1 MIFIELER
9 RDEMKLKKNTF
20 MQGAFIA
27 SMGIV
32 ISKILGIIYVI
43 PFYAIIGEQGGALYG
58 YAYNIYSIFL
68 SLSTAGIPL
77 AVSKIISEYNALG
90 YYKEKEQ
97 AFRIAK
103 RLLSVIGIICF
114 LILFAFA
121 PQIATLIIGDIQGG
135 NTLSDIVFVIR
146 VISFSILIVPIL
158 SVYRGYLQGH
168 KYITPTS
175 ISQILE
181 QVIRVVIIIVGSY
194 LTLKVFDLSLSTAVG
209 VALFGATAGA
219 ICSYLY
225 LVNKVLKHRRQLN
238 ANLSKEKEISV
249 TTKEIIIKILCYA
262 FPFVFGDV
270 LKSLYNSVD
279 TFLLI
284 RTLVNGLGFTAT
296 DAESIMSV
304 ISTWGN
310 KLNMIVIA
318 VGTGFTVSIIPNIT
332 YSLVKKDYADIKS
345 KINKT
350 YKITFFVTLP
360 MVVGLSFLAQP
371 VWQVFYGASK
381 YGPNVFS
388 FSIFIALVTV
398 ILSLCTTILLT
409 LKEYKA
415 LFINLVIGLAINAT
429 FDVPLIYLFHYLG
442 LPPYYGAI
450 ASTIFGN
457 SVSIII
463 AIVFMYKK
471 YGIDFFKSY
480 KTFLKIITGIVLM
493 LVGLT
498 LLKYLVPFTTG
509 RITSIFII
517 ALYSIIGAAIYFGFT
532 YKSKTIEEVFDA
544 DVLQVLKKKLKIK
557 K

>member
-1 MIFIELER
+1 
-9 RDEMKLKKNTF
+9 
-20 MQGAFIA
+20 
-27 SMGIV
+27 MGII

-68 SLSTAGIPL
+68 SLSTAGVPL

-97 AFRIAK
+97 AFKIARK
-103 RLLSVIGIICF
+103 LLSIIGIICF
-114 LILFAFA
+114 VVLFIFA
-121 PQIATLIIGDIQGG
+121 RNIATLIIGNVEGG
-135 NTLSDIVFVIR
+135 NTLSDVTTVIR
-146 VISFSILIVPIL
+146 VISFSILVVPIL

-175 ISQILE
+175 VSQILE
-181 QVIRVVIIIVGSY
+181 QIVRVIIIIVGSY
-194 LTLKVFDLSLSTAVG
+194 LTLRVFNLSLSTAVG
-209 VALFGATAGA
+209 VALFGATAGS

-238 ANLSKEKEISV
+238 ANLDKEQGISV

-284 RTLVNGLGFTAT
+284 RTLVNGLGFAAV

-332 YSLVKKDYADIKS
+332 YSLVKKDYKDIKN

-360 MVVGLSFLAQP
+360 MVVGLSFLAEP

-381 YGPNVFS
+381 FGPKVFS
-388 FSIFIALVTV
+388 FSIFVALATV

-409 LKEYKA
+409 LKDYKV
-415 LFINLVIGLAINAT
+415 LFINLITGLIINAV
-429 FDVPLIYLFHYLG
+429 FDVPLIYLFNYLG
-442 LPPYYGAI
+442 WPAYYGAI
-450 ASTIFGN
+450 AATILGN
-457 SVSIII
+457 FVSILIVII
-463 AIVFMYKK
+463 FMYKK
-471 YGIDFFKSY
+471 YEIDFFKSY
-480 KTFLKIITGIVLM
+480 KTFLKIALGIVIM
-493 LVGLT
+493 LLGLN
-498 LLKYLVPFTTG
+498 LLKLMVPFSQN
-509 RITSIFII
+509 RIASVAIT
-517 ALYSIIGAAIYFGFT
+517 ALYSIMGALIYFGVT
-532 YKSKTIEEVFDA
+532 YKTKAINEIFGNNIFD
-544 DVLQVLKKKLKIK
+544 VIKRKLKLKK
-557 K
+557 

>member
-1 MIFIELER
+1 
-9 RDEMKLKKNTF
+9 MKLKKNTF

-68 SLSTAGIPL
+68 SLSTAGVPL

-97 AFRIAK
+97 AFKISK
-103 RLLSVIGIICF
+103 RLLSIIGIICF
-114 LILFAFA
+114 LILFIFA
-121 PQIATLIIGDIQGG
+121 PVVAKLIIGDIQGG

-168 KYITPTS
+168 KYMTPTS
-175 ISQILE
+175 VSQVLE
-181 QVIRVVIIIVGSY
+181 QIVRVIIIIVGSY
-194 LTLKVFDLSLSTAVG
+194 LTLKVFNLSLSTAVG
-209 VALFGATAGA
+209 VALFGATAGS

-225 LVNKVLKHRRQLN
+225 LVNKVLKNKKQLN
-238 ANLSKEKEISV
+238 ANVDKNQETKV

-262 FPFVFGDV
+262 FPFVFGDL

-284 RTLVNGLGFTAT
+284 RTLVNGLGYMAS

-310 KLNMIVIA
+310 KLNMIIIA
-318 VGTGFTVSIIPNIT
+318 VGTGFAVSIIPNIT
-332 YSLVKKDYADIKS
+332 YSLVKKDYEDIRK

-350 YKITFFVTLP
+350 YKITFFITLP
-360 MVVGLSFLAQP
+360 MVVGLSFLAKP

-381 YGPNVFS
+381 YGPQVFK
-388 FSIFIALVTV
+388 FSVFIAFVTV
-398 ILSLCTTILLT
+398 GLSLCTTILLT
-409 LKEYKA
+409 LKEYKV
-415 LFINLVIGLAINAT
+415 LFTNLLIGLAINAVM
-429 FDVPLIYLFHYLG
+429 DVPFIYLFNNLG

-450 ASTIFGN
+450 AATILGN
-457 SVSIII
+457 AVSIII
-463 AIVFMYKK
+463 VITFLYKK
-471 YGIDFFKSY
+471 YNIDFFKQY
-480 KTFLKIITGIVLM
+480 KVFLKIILAVLTM
-493 LVGLT
+493 VLALTGLT
-498 LLKYLVPFTTG
+498 YIVPLTAG
-509 RITSIFII
+509 RITSVFII
-517 ALYSIIGAAIYFGFT
+517 ALYAVIGALIYFLFT
-532 YKSKTIEEVFDA
+532 YKTNTIEEVFEKDM
-544 DVLQVLKKKLKIK
+544 VKFIKKKLKK
-557 K
+557 S

>member
-1 MIFIELER
+1 
-9 RDEMKLKKNTF
+9 MKLKKNTF

-68 SLSTAGIPL
+68 SLSTAGVPL

-97 AFRIAK
+97 AFKIAK
-103 RLLSVIGIICF
+103 RLLSIIGIISF
-114 LILFAFA
+114 IILFVFA

-135 NTLSDIVFVIR
+135 NTLADIVFVIR
-146 VISFSILIVPIL
+146 VISFSILVVPIL

-175 ISQILE
+175 VSQILE
-181 QVIRVVIIIVGSY
+181 QVVRVVIIIVGSY
-194 LTLKVFDLSLSTAVG
+194 LMLKVFNCSLSTAVG

-225 LVNKVLKHRRQLN
+225 LVNKVLKHRKQLN
-238 ANLSKEKEISV
+238 ANLSKEKEIAV
-249 TTKEIIIKILCYA
+249 TTKDIIIKIICYA

-284 RTLVNGLGFTAT
+284 RTLVNGLSFTAT
-296 DAESIMSV
+296 DAEAIMSV

-332 YSLVKKDYADIKS
+332 YSLVKKDYKDIRN
-345 KINKT
+345 KINRT
-350 YKITFFVTLP
+350 YKIVMFVTLP
-360 MVVGLSFLAQP
+360 MVVGLSFLADP
-371 VWQVFYGASK
+371 IWKVFYGSSK
-381 YGPNVFS
+381 FGPQVFS
-388 FSIFIALVTV
+388 FSIFIALFTV

-409 LKEYKA
+409 LKDYRI
-415 LFINLVIGLAINAT
+415 LFINLITGLVINAV
-429 FDVPLIYLFHYLG
+429 FDVPLIYLFNHIG

-457 SVSIII
+457 VVSIII
-463 AIVFMYKK
+463 VIVFMYKK
-471 YGIDFFKSY
+471 YNIDFFKSY
-480 KTFLKIITGIVLM
+480 KTFLKIILSIILM
-493 LVGLT
+493 ILGLR
-498 LLKYLVPFTTG
+498 LLKYIVPFTSS
-509 RITSIFII
+509 RIASLFII
-517 ALYSIIGAAIYFGFT
+517 MLYSTVGALIYFSIT
-532 YKSKTIEEVFDA
+532 YKSGAIYEVFGSNIF
-544 DVLQVLKKKLKIK
+544 DVIKKKLRLK
-557 K
+557 KENSAN

>member
-1 MIFIELER
+1 
-9 RDEMKLKKNTF
+9 MKLKKNTF

-68 SLSTAGIPL
+68 SLSTAGVPL

-97 AFRIAK
+97 AFKISK
-103 RLLSVIGIICF
+103 RLLSIIGIICF
-114 LILFAFA
+114 LILFIFA
-121 PQIATLIIGDIQGG
+121 PVVAKLIIGDIQGG

-168 KYITPTS
+168 KYMTPTS
-175 ISQILE
+175 VSQVLE
-181 QVIRVVIIIVGSY
+181 QIVRVIIIIVGSY
-194 LTLKVFDLSLSTAVG
+194 LTLKVFNLSLSTAVG
-209 VALFGATAGA
+209 VALFGATAGS

-225 LVNKVLKHRRQLN
+225 LVNKVLKNKKQLN
-238 ANLSKEKEISV
+238 ANVDKNQETKV

-262 FPFVFGDV
+262 FPFVFGDL

-284 RTLVNGLGFTAT
+284 RTLVNGLGYMAS

-310 KLNMIVIA
+310 KLNMIIIA
-318 VGTGFTVSIIPNIT
+318 VGTGFAVSIIPNIT
-332 YSLVKKDYADIKS
+332 YSLVKKDYEDIRK

-350 YKITFFVTLP
+350 YKITFFITLP
-360 MVVGLSFLAQP
+360 MVVGLSFLAKP

-381 YGPNVFS
+381 YGPQVFK
-388 FSIFIALVTV
+388 FSVFIAFVTV
-398 ILSLCTTILLT
+398 GLSLCTTILLT
-409 LKEYKA
+409 LKEYKV
-415 LFINLVIGLAINAT
+415 LFTNLLIGLAINAAM
-429 FDVPLIYLFHYLG
+429 DVPFIYLFNNLE

-450 ASTIFGN
+450 AATILGN
-457 SVSIII
+457 AVSIII
-463 AIVFMYKK
+463 VITFLYKK
-471 YGIDFFKSY
+471 YNIDFFKQY
-480 KTFLKIITGIVLM
+480 KVFLKIILAVLTM
-493 LVGLT
+493 ILALTGLT
-498 LLKYLVPFTTG
+498 YIVPLTAG
-509 RITSIFII
+509 RITSVFII
-517 ALYSIIGAAIYFGFT
+517 ALYAVIGALIYFLFT
-532 YKSKTIEEVFDA
+532 YKTNTIEEVFEKDM
-544 DVLQVLKKKLKIK
+544 VKFIKKKLKK
-557 K
+557 S

>member
-1 MIFIELER
+1 
-9 RDEMKLKKNTF
+9 MKLKKNTF

-68 SLSTAGIPL
+68 SLSTAGVPL

-97 AFRIAK
+97 AFKISK
-103 RLLSVIGIICF
+103 RLLSIIGIICF
-114 LILFAFA
+114 LILFIFA
-121 PQIATLIIGDIQGG
+121 PVVAKLIIGDIQGG

-168 KYITPTS
+168 KYMTPTS
-175 ISQILE
+175 VSQVLE
-181 QVIRVVIIIVGSY
+181 QIVRVIIIIVGSY
-194 LTLKVFDLSLSTAVG
+194 LTLKVFNLSLSTAVG
-209 VALFGATAGA
+209 VALFGATAGS

-225 LVNKVLKHRRQLN
+225 LVNKVLKNKKQLN
-238 ANLSKEKEISV
+238 ANVDKNQETKV

-262 FPFVFGDV
+262 FPFVFGDL

-284 RTLVNGLGFTAT
+284 RTLVNGLGYMAS

-310 KLNMIVIA
+310 KLNMIIIA
-318 VGTGFTVSIIPNIT
+318 VGTGFAVSIIPNIT
-332 YSLVKKDYADIKS
+332 YSLVKKDYEDIRK

-350 YKITFFVTLP
+350 YKITFFITLP
-360 MVVGLSFLAQP
+360 MVVGLSFLAKP

-381 YGPNVFS
+381 YGPQVFK
-388 FSIFIALVTV
+388 FSVFIAFVTV
-398 ILSLCTTILLT
+398 GLSLCTTILLT
-409 LKEYKA
+409 LKEYKV
-415 LFINLVIGLAINAT
+415 LFTNLLIGLAINAAM
-429 FDVPLIYLFHYLG
+429 DVPFIYLFNNLG

-450 ASTIFGN
+450 AATILGN
-457 SVSIII
+457 AVSIII
-463 AIVFMYKK
+463 VIIFLYKK
-471 YGIDFFKSY
+471 YNIDFFKQY
-480 KTFLKIITGIVLM
+480 KIFLKIILAVLTM
-493 LVGLT
+493 VLALTGLT
-498 LLKYLVPFTTG
+498 YIVPLTAG
-509 RITSIFII
+509 RITSVFII
-517 ALYSIIGAAIYFGFT
+517 ALYAVIGALIYFLFT
-532 YKSKTIEEVFDA
+532 YKTNTIEEVFEKDM
-544 DVLQVLKKKLKIK
+544 VKFIKKKLKK
-557 K
+557 S

>member
-1 MIFIELER
+1 
-9 RDEMKLKKNTF
+9 MKLKKNTF

-68 SLSTAGIPL
+68 SLSTAGVPL

-97 AFRIAK
+97 AFKISK
-103 RLLSVIGIICF
+103 RLLSIIGIICF
-114 LILFAFA
+114 LILFIFA
-121 PQIATLIIGDIQGG
+121 PVVAKLIIGDIQGG

-168 KYITPTS
+168 KYMTPTS
-175 ISQILE
+175 VSQVLE
-181 QVIRVVIIIVGSY
+181 QIVRVIIIIVGSY
-194 LTLKVFDLSLSTAVG
+194 LTLKVFNLSLSTAVG
-209 VALFGATAGA
+209 VALFGATAGS

-225 LVNKVLKHRRQLN
+225 LVNKVLKNKKQLN
-238 ANLSKEKEISV
+238 ANVDKNQETKV

-262 FPFVFGDV
+262 FPFVFGDL

-284 RTLVNGLGFTAT
+284 RTLVNGLGYMAS

-310 KLNMIVIA
+310 KLNMIIIA
-318 VGTGFTVSIIPNIT
+318 VGTGFAVSIIPNIT
-332 YSLVKKDYADIKS
+332 YSLVKKDYGDIRK

-350 YKITFFVTLP
+350 YKITFFITLP
-360 MVVGLSFLAQP
+360 MVVGLSFLAKP

-381 YGPNVFS
+381 YGPQVFK
-388 FSIFIALVTV
+388 FSVFIAFVTV
-398 ILSLCTTILLT
+398 GLSLCTTILLT
-409 LKEYKA
+409 LKEYKV
-415 LFINLVIGLAINAT
+415 LFTNLLIGLAINAAM
-429 FDVPLIYLFHYLG
+429 DVPFIYLFNNLG

-450 ASTIFGN
+450 AATILGN
-457 SVSIII
+457 TVSIII
-463 AIVFMYKK
+463 VITFLYKK
-471 YGIDFFKSY
+471 YNIDFFKQY
-480 KTFLKIITGIVLM
+480 KVFLKIILAVLTM
-493 LVGLT
+493 VLALTGLT
-498 LLKYLVPFTTG
+498 YIVPLTAG
-509 RITSIFII
+509 RITSVFII
-517 ALYSIIGAAIYFGFT
+517 ALYAVIGALIYFLFT
-532 YKSKTIEEVFDA
+532 YKTNTIEEVFEKDM
-544 DVLQVLKKKLKIK
+544 VKFIKKKLKK
-557 K
+557 S

>member
-1 MIFIELER
+1 
-9 RDEMKLKKNTF
+9 MKLKKNTF

-68 SLSTAGIPL
+68 SLSTAGVPL

-97 AFRIAK
+97 AFKISK
-103 RLLSVIGIICF
+103 RLLSIIGIICF
-114 LILFAFA
+114 LILFIFA
-121 PQIATLIIGDIQGG
+121 PVVAKLIIGDIQGG

-168 KYITPTS
+168 KYMTPTS
-175 ISQILE
+175 VSQVLE
-181 QVIRVVIIIVGSY
+181 QIVRVIIIIVGSY
-194 LTLKVFDLSLSTAVG
+194 LTLKVFNLSLSTAVG
-209 VALFGATAGA
+209 VALFGATAGS

-225 LVNKVLKHRRQLN
+225 LVNKVLKNKKQLN
-238 ANLSKEKEISV
+238 ANVDKNQETKV

-262 FPFVFGDV
+262 FPFVFGDL

-284 RTLVNGLGFTAT
+284 RTLVNGLGYMAS

-310 KLNMIVIA
+310 KLNMIIIA
-318 VGTGFTVSIIPNIT
+318 VGTGFAVSIIPNIT
-332 YSLVKKDYADIKS
+332 YSLVKKDYEDIRK

-350 YKITFFVTLP
+350 YKITFFITLP
-360 MVVGLSFLAQP
+360 MVVGLSFLAKP

-381 YGPNVFS
+381 YGPQVFK
-388 FSIFIALVTV
+388 FSVFIAFVTV
-398 ILSLCTTILLT
+398 GLSLCTTILLT
-409 LKEYKA
+409 LKEYKV
-415 LFINLVIGLAINAT
+415 LFTNLLIGLAINAAM
-429 FDVPLIYLFHYLG
+429 DVPFIYLFNNLE

-450 ASTIFGN
+450 AATILGN
-457 SVSIII
+457 AVSIII
-463 AIVFMYKK
+463 VITFLYKK
-471 YGIDFFKSY
+471 YNIDFFKQY
-480 KTFLKIITGIVLM
+480 KVFLKIILAVLTM
-493 LVGLT
+493 ILALTGLT
-498 LLKYLVPFTTG
+498 YIVPLTAG
-509 RITSIFII
+509 RITSVFII
-517 ALYSIIGAAIYFGFT
+517 ALYAVIGALIYFLFT
-532 YKSKTIEEVFDA
+532 YKTNTIEEVFEKDM
-544 DVLQVLKKKLKIK
+544 VKFIKKKFK
-557 K
+557 KS

>member
-1 MIFIELER
+1 
-9 RDEMKLKKNTF
+9 MKLKKNTF

-68 SLSTAGIPL
+68 SLSTAGVPL

-90 YYKEKEQ
+90 YYKEKER
-97 AFRIAK
+97 AFKISK
-103 RLLSVIGIICF
+103 RLLSIIGIICF
-114 LILFAFA
+114 LILFIFA
-121 PQIATLIIGDIQGG
+121 PVVAKLIIGDIQGG

-168 KYITPTS
+168 KYMTPTS
-175 ISQILE
+175 VSQVLE
-181 QVIRVVIIIVGSY
+181 QIVRVIIIIVGSY
-194 LTLKVFDLSLSTAVG
+194 LTLKVFNLSLSTAVG
-209 VALFGATAGA
+209 VALFGATAGS

-225 LVNKVLKHRRQLN
+225 LVNKVLKNKKQLN
-238 ANLSKEKEISV
+238 ANVDKNQETKV

-262 FPFVFGDV
+262 FPFVFGDL

-284 RTLVNGLGFTAT
+284 RTLVNGLGYMAS

-310 KLNMIVIA
+310 KLNMIIIA
-318 VGTGFTVSIIPNIT
+318 VGTGFAVSIIPNIT
-332 YSLVKKDYADIKS
+332 YSLVKKDYEDIRK

-350 YKITFFVTLP
+350 YKITFFITLP
-360 MVVGLSFLAQP
+360 MVVGLSFLAKP

-381 YGPNVFS
+381 YGPQVFK
-388 FSIFIALVTV
+388 FSVFIAFVTV
-398 ILSLCTTILLT
+398 GLSLCTTILLT
-409 LKEYKA
+409 LKEYKV
-415 LFINLVIGLAINAT
+415 LFTNLLIGLAINAAM
-429 FDVPLIYLFHYLG
+429 DVPFIYLFNNLG

-450 ASTIFGN
+450 AATILGN
-457 SVSIII
+457 AVSIII
-463 AIVFMYKK
+463 VITFLYKK
-471 YGIDFFKSY
+471 YNIDFFKQY
-480 KTFLKIITGIVLM
+480 KVFLKIILAVLTM
-493 LVGLT
+493 ILALTGLT
-498 LLKYLVPFTTG
+498 YIVPLTAG
-509 RITSIFII
+509 RITSVFII
-517 ALYSIIGAAIYFGFT
+517 ALYAVIGALIYFLFT
-532 YKSKTIEEVFDA
+532 YKTNTIEEVFEKDM
-544 DVLQVLKKKLKIK
+544 VKFIKKKLKK
-557 K
+557 S

>member
-1 MIFIELER
+1 MER
-9 RDEMKLKKNTF
+9 CDEMKLKKNTF

-68 SLSTAGIPL
+68 SLSTAGVPL

-90 YYKEKEQ
+90 YYKEKEV
-97 AFRIAK
+97 AFKIAK
-103 RLLSVIGIICF
+103 RLLSIIGIICF
-114 LILFAFA
+114 IILFAFA
-121 PQIATLIIGDIQGG
+121 PQISKLIIGNVQGG
-135 NTLSDIVFVIR
+135 NTPEDIVFVIR
-146 VISFSILIVPIL
+146 VISFSILVVPIL

-175 ISQILE
+175 VSQILE
-181 QVIRVVIIIVGSY
+181 QIVRVVIIIVGSY
-194 LTLKVFDLSLSTAVG
+194 LSLRVFDLKLSTAVG
-209 VALFGATAGA
+209 VALFGATSGA

-225 LVNKVLKHRRQLN
+225 LVNKVLKHKKQLN
-238 ANLSKEKEISV
+238 ANLDKEQKTSV

-262 FPFVFGDV
+262 LPFVFGDV

-284 RTLVNGLGFTAT
+284 RTLVNGLGYAAV
-296 DAESIMSV
+296 DAESIMSI

-332 YSLVKKDYADIKS
+332 HSLVKKDYKDIKN

-350 YKITFFVTLP
+350 YKITMFVTIP
-360 MVVGLSFLAQP
+360 MVVGLSFLAEP

-381 YGPNVFS
+381 YGPSVFK
-388 FSIFIALVTV
+388 FSIFISLVTV

-409 LKEYKA
+409 LKDYKI
-415 LFINLVIGLAINAT
+415 LFINLITGLVINAT
-429 FDVPLIYLFHYLG
+429 LDIPLIYLFNYLG

-450 ASTIFGN
+450 AATILGN
-457 SVSIII
+457 LTSIII
-463 AIVFMYKK
+463 VIIFLYKK
-471 YGIDFFKSY
+471 YDIDFFKSY
-480 KTFLKIITGIVLM
+480 KTFLKMLLGIISM
-493 LVGLT
+493 LVVLS
-498 LLKYLVPFTTG
+498 LLKYIVPFVNN
-509 RITSIFII
+509 RITSIFITG
-517 ALYSIIGAAIYFGFT
+517 LYAVVGAVVYFAVTYKTKAIYEIFGNN
-532 YKSKTIEEVFDA
+532 VFEII
-544 DVLQVLKKKLKIK
+544 KKKLKLK
-557 K
+557 KINKK

>member
-1 MIFIELER
+1 
-9 RDEMKLKKNTF
+9 MKLKKNTF

-68 SLSTAGIPL
+68 SLSTAGVPL

-97 AFRIAK
+97 AFKISK
-103 RLLSVIGIICF
+103 RLLSIIGIICF
-114 LILFAFA
+114 LILFIFA
-121 PQIATLIIGDIQGG
+121 PVVAKLIIGDIQGG

-168 KYITPTS
+168 KYMTPTS
-175 ISQILE
+175 VSQVLE
-181 QVIRVVIIIVGSY
+181 QIVRVIIIIVGSY
-194 LTLKVFDLSLSTAVG
+194 LTLKVFNLSLSTAVG
-209 VALFGATAGA
+209 VALFGATAGS

-225 LVNKVLKHRRQLN
+225 LVNKVLKNKKQLN
-238 ANLSKEKEISV
+238 ANVDKNQETKV

-262 FPFVFGDV
+262 FPFVFGDL

-284 RTLVNGLGFTAT
+284 RTLVNGLGYMAS

-310 KLNMIVIA
+310 KLNMIIIA
-318 VGTGFTVSIIPNIT
+318 VGTGFAVSIIPNIT
-332 YSLVKKDYADIKS
+332 YSLVKKDYEDIRK

-350 YKITFFVTLP
+350 YKITFFITLP
-360 MVVGLSFLAQP
+360 MVVGLSFLAKP

-381 YGPNVFS
+381 YGPQVFK
-388 FSIFIALVTV
+388 FSVFIAFVTV
-398 ILSLCTTILLT
+398 GLSLCTTILLT
-409 LKEYKA
+409 LKEYKV
-415 LFINLVIGLAINAT
+415 LFTNLLIGLAINAAM
-429 FDVPLIYLFHYLG
+429 DVPFIYLSNNLG

-450 ASTIFGN
+450 AATILGN
-457 SVSIII
+457 AVSIII
-463 AIVFMYKK
+463 VITFLYKK
-471 YGIDFFKSY
+471 YNIDFFKQY
-480 KTFLKIITGIVLM
+480 KVFLKIILAVLTM
-493 LVGLT
+493 VLALTGLT
-498 LLKYLVPFTTG
+498 YIVPLTAG
-509 RITSIFII
+509 RITSVFII
-517 ALYSIIGAAIYFGFT
+517 ALYAVIGALIYFLFT
-532 YKSKTIEEVFDA
+532 YKTNTIEEVFEKDM
-544 DVLQVLKKKLKIK
+544 VKFIKKKLKK
-557 K
+557 S

>member
-1 MIFIELER
+1 
-9 RDEMKLKKNTF
+9 MKLKKNTF

-68 SLSTAGIPL
+68 SLSTAGVPL

-97 AFRIAK
+97 AFKIAK
-103 RLLSVIGIICF
+103 RLLSIIGIISF
-114 LILFAFA
+114 IILFVFA

-135 NTLSDIVFVIR
+135 NTLADIVFVIR
-146 VISFSILIVPIL
+146 VISFSILVVPIL

-175 ISQILE
+175 VSQILE
-181 QVIRVVIIIVGSY
+181 QVVRVVIIIVGSY
-194 LTLKVFDLSLSTAVG
+194 LMLKVFNCSLSTAVG

-225 LVNKVLKHRRQLN
+225 LVNKVLKHRKQLN
-238 ANLSKEKEISV
+238 ANLSKEKEIAV
-249 TTKEIIIKILCYA
+249 TTKDIIIKIICYA

-284 RTLVNGLGFTAT
+284 RTLVNGLSFTAT
-296 DAESIMSV
+296 DAEAIMSV

-332 YSLVKKDYADIKS
+332 YSLVKKDYKDIRN
-345 KINKT
+345 KINRT
-350 YKITFFVTLP
+350 YKIVMFVTLP
-360 MVVGLSFLAQP
+360 MVVGLSFLADP
-371 VWQVFYGASK
+371 IWKVFYGSSK
-381 YGPNVFS
+381 FGPQVFS
-388 FSIFIALVTV
+388 FSIFIALFTV

-409 LKEYKA
+409 LKDYRI
-415 LFINLVIGLAINAT
+415 LFINLITGLVINAV
-429 FDVPLIYLFHYLG
+429 FDVPLIYLFNYIG

-457 SVSIII
+457 VVSIII
-463 AIVFMYKK
+463 VIVFMYKK
-471 YGIDFFKSY
+471 YNIDFFKSY
-480 KTFLKIITGIVLM
+480 KTFLKIILSIILM
-493 LVGLT
+493 ILGLR
-498 LLKYLVPFTTG
+498 LLKYIVPFTSS
-509 RITSIFII
+509 RIASLFII
-517 ALYSIIGAAIYFGFT
+517 MLYSTVGALIYFSIT
-532 YKSKTIEEVFDA
+532 YKSGAIYEVFGSNIF
-544 DVLQVLKKKLKIK
+544 DVIKKKLRLK
-557 K
+557 KENSAN